1 MIIAIFTAYNY
12 IHIKNINEKK
22 LLSNKIEIQNKR
34 INSLIK
40 SSYFNKRN
48 FKNFESYDIITNK
61 EKIFVEDSSI
71 YIFSLL
77 TKHGCSRCLENIL
90 LMLNKI
96 YREHKKCKVYG
107 LISKNE
113 IYKFREMI
121 KAKKINFQINWT
133 RNNVLIDQFNFNSLS
148 PQVVIVK
155 EGIIE
160 SVFYSIP
167 GDLEFNKI
175 NFDWL
180 NINLCKYEE

>member
-1 MIIAIFTAYNY
+1 
-12 IHIKNINEKK
+12 
-22 LLSNKIEIQNKR
+22 
-34 INSLIK
+34 
-40 SSYFNKRN
+40 
-48 FKNFESYDIITNK
+48 
-61 EKIFVEDSSI
+61 
-71 YIFSLL
+71 
-77 TKHGCSRCLENIL
+77 
-90 LMLNKI
+90 MLNKI
-96 YREHKKCKVYG
+96 YRGHKKCKVYG

-133 RNNVLIDQFNFNSLS
+133 RNNVLIEQFKFNSLS
-148 PQVVIVK
+148 PEVVIVK

-180 NINLCKYEE
+180 NIDLCKYEE